1 MTRPSHSTELK
12 FTKVLR
18 TACAESERIGYNPH
32 EFAAMLDMYG
42 GVRTAEKLVRSGSPQ
57 TGLKRLVE
65 LGRLDLSLEAVMLSD
80 EFAHLFSQPDLDA
93 AEWKLKMVTGGLPTP

>member
-1 MTRPSHSTELK
+1 MNRPSLSTELK
-12 FTKVLR
+12 FTKALR

-57 TGLKRLVE
+57 TGLKKLAG
-65 LGRLDLSLEAVMLSD
+65 LGRLDLALETVMLSD
-80 EFAHLFSQPDLDA
+80 EFAHLFSKSDLDA
-93 AEWKLKMVTGGLPTP
+93 AEWKLRMVTRVTPPS